1 MFGRHHR
8 HDSNHPDGS
17 NTIKEGEEKK
27 KIIYN
32 IYNSDGDQK
41 NPEQKRDWFFCRENK
56 GDVKT
61 VWGLGGR
68 VIKLSKCQSQQTV
81 RVVTRMV
88 HLY

>member
-1 MFGRHHR
+1 MI
-8 HDSNHPDGS
+8 P
-17 NTIKEGEEKK
+17 TIQMEVIQSRKEKK
-27 KIIYN
+27 KEN
-32 IYNSDGDQK
+32 NLQHLQLGWRPK